1 VQLLTNSGLLM
12 SLEEAERL
20 KINCYN
26 NDVRKGNKYRIE
38 KQIIIMYSIV
48 QKYLKSIN
56 SNDAKYTN

>member
-1 VQLLTNSGLLM
+1 M

-20 KINCYN
+20 KINCYT